1 MWERRLRYRPGFR
14 TKRGRYSPF
23 LTKVASLGTC
33 AGMAEK
39 VGPGGLISLGTYLD
53 PSLTKGDVM
62 VGSMVGKPGTLP
74 AVKNHVTVDLQL
86 FEQAVGA
93 AEMLKVDKIRTG
105 ESLRLNIGTAA
116 SLGNVT
122 SVRDNVAEA
131 DLRKPVVV
139 EPGARV
145 AISRRIADRWRL
157 IGSGLVR

>member
-1 MWERRLRYRPGFR
+1 
-14 TKRGRYSPF
+14 
-23 LTKVASLGTC
+23 
-33 AGMAEK
+33 
-39 VGPGGLISLGTYLD
+39 
-53 PSLTKGDVM
+53 
-62 VGSMVGKPGTLP
+62 
-74 AVKNHVTVDLQL
+74 
-86 FEQAVGA
+86 
-93 AEMLKVDKIRTG
+93 MLKVDKIRMG

-145 AISRRIADRWRL
+145 AISRRMADRWRL